1 MDINVNHIRHKLLF
15 HTSWNNNFKRS
26 NTFLCSQMC
35 SHTLHLGALALFVF
49 TDTFMRAHTPTSNTN
64 SLHYESF
71 WCLKSGDESCW
82 FVCFFSTFF
91 GPELTLQICWGGQR
105 SREGHVFEGNLFY
118 VLNAWH
124 ICMCVHHRPLS
135 WIQLLSPPPA
145 LVCSAPVCSSDL

>member
-105 SREGHVFEGNLFY
+105 SREGRVRGEFVLCFKCMTYLY
-118 VLNAWH
+118 VRAPQTSLMN
-124 ICMCVHHRPLS
+124 
-135 WIQLLSPPPA
+135 PA
-145 LVCSAPVCSSDL
+145 SLASSCSCL